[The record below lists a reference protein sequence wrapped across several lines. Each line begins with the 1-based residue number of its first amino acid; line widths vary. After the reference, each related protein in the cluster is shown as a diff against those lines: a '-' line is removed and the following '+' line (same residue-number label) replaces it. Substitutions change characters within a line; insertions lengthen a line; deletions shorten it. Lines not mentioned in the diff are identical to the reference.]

1 MRSIIRFWRNLR
13 VRIKFAAIVL
23 LAIALVSITAVAS
36 LRFPQEAYDERL
48 YESSAQMITLF
59 SNQIEARLQDF
70 EAISYRILT
79 DNALQKNLSVM
90 KRTPPGTTAWVSAQ
104 NEVAN
109 RMAYFSLWFSD
120 TVSFQLKTRAG
131 TTYSHFF
138 GASVNEDRLTPERL
152 AYASGHIG
160 RLVWLVEAGNTPKLF
175 LLREIREIEGL
186 TLDTLG
192 TMLIEVNFGALVDK
206 ALRGMTQI
214 GTPLLCAIYDD
225 GVCLYASNDAI
236 RGLEPGEDGYVYMKL
251 GGQDMLCVRYTAGNG
266 MKYVTLVDYG
276 QIRSTVSKAVFVTM
290 ATIIGATVLA
300 LFISMLLM
308 NSILKHLRILLEKFD
323 SFGFTPRPI
332 ETTDSPYQNRQDEIG
347 QLHRHFDKM
356 TRAWDRMNRDKEEQQ
371 RLLQEKQM
379 QQLRAQVRPHFL
391 YNTLE
396 SIYCLAQNASDERI
410 ATMTDALGKM
420 LRASLNDKRDI
431 VTLGEDLQVARE
443 YLRIQ
448 LIRYGD
454 RLRVEYDVDDALQNH
469 LIPAM
474 TIQPLVEN
482 AVHHAAEE
490 MIDTCVI
497 RISAHAGEGCVDVV
511 VEDNGPGMD
520 EDILN
525 KLESGEV
532 KPEGLGIGM
541 RNIHR
546 RVQYAFT
553 ERYGLRV
560 KCENGHTRIIV
571 HLPDTRA
578 WCAKPN
584 TQWSG
589 TDV

>member
-578 WCAKPN
+578 
-584 TQWSG
+584 
-589 TDV
+589 

>member
-160 RLVWLVEAGNTPKLF
+160 RLVWLVEDGNTPKLF

-290 ATIIGATVLA
+290 TTIIGATVLA

-578 WCAKPN
+578 
-584 TQWSG
+584 
-589 TDV
+589 

>member
-120 TVSFQLKTRAG
+120 TISFQLKTRAG

-160 RLVWLVEAGNTPKLF
+160 RLVWLVEDGNTPKLF

-431 VTLGEDLQVARE
+431 VTLGEDLHVARE

-546 RVQYAFT
+546 RMQYAFT

-578 WCAKPN
+578 
-584 TQWSG
+584 
-589 TDV
+589 

>member
-160 RLVWLVEAGNTPKLF
+160 RLVWLVEDGNTPKLF

-332 ETTDSPYQNRQDEIG
+332 EMTDSPYQNRQDEIG

-578 WCAKPN
+578 
-584 TQWSG
+584 
-589 TDV
+589 

>member
-138 GASVNEDRLTPERL
+138 GASVNEDRLTPDRL

-160 RLVWLVEAGNTPKLF
+160 RLVWLVEDGNTPKLF

-578 WCAKPN
+578 
-584 TQWSG
+584 
-589 TDV
+589 

>member
-160 RLVWLVEAGNTPKLF
+160 RLVWLVEDGNTPKLF

-578 WCAKPN
+578 
-584 TQWSG
+584 
-589 TDV
+589 